1 MMSEQ
6 PFSDGLV
13 AYFNPFGSYFLVIK
27 HKSKMRGNPFGSYF
41 LVIKRKSKIRGKI
54 WLHIIF

>member
-6 PFSDGLV
+6 LPSDGLV

-27 HKSKMRGNPFGSYF
+27 RKSKMRGNPFGSYF
-41 LVIKRKSKIRGKI
+41 FSHKAQVQNKG
-54 WLHIIF
+54 